1 MRMMKR
7 VDGSIK
13 DSYYCAGCD
22 VSVRVHGGYAITEEI
37 TADVARQ
44 MQIRYGFTN
53 ATENSL
59 PAKPAVKEAPK
70 KAKRKAKP
78 KAEK

>member
-13 DSYYCAGCD
+13 DMYYCGNCE
-22 VSVRVHGGYAITEEI
+22 VSVRVHGGYAITDEI
-37 TADVARQ
+37 EPDVARQ

-53 ATENSL
+53 ATENAL
-59 PAKPAVKEAPK
+59 PAKPAPKVAPK
-70 KAKRKAKP
+70 RSKRKAKP

>member
-13 DSYYCAGCD
+13 QNYYCSGCD
-22 VSVRVHGGYAITEEI
+22 VAVQVHGGYAITEEI
-37 TADVARQ
+37 SADVARQ

-59 PAKPAVKEAPK
+59 PAKPVAKAPPK